1 MADAAGLDDRSRDAA
16 AAGAAD
22 ADGADSN
29 GASAA
34 GAGGGAANGADDLA
48 DDFDELPLD
57 ADDEPAE
64 RRTGGAGNGGTGSG
78 TAGQAAGGGVRS
90 ARTAR
95 ALKSPLQHVSVAMP
109 LLLHVGTAAS
119 LLRQSAINELLRATV
134 RDGTAAAATGRDKAA
149 ATASPK
155 QKEAAPHS
163 MLCCAIDEQPV
174 RLPYHLEVRDTG
186 SSTVLALH
194 RPHLRTLIAASRS
207 TSALVPAVLMCSHI

>member
-1 MADAAGLDDRSRDAA
+1 
-16 AAGAAD
+16 
-22 ADGADSN
+22 
-29 GASAA
+29 
-34 GAGGGAANGADDLA
+34 
-48 DDFDELPLD
+48 
-57 ADDEPAE
+57 
-64 RRTGGAGNGGTGSG
+64 
-78 TAGQAAGGGVRS
+78 
-90 ARTAR
+90 
-95 ALKSPLQHVSVAMP
+95 MP

-186 SSTVLALH
+186 STVLALH
-194 RPHLRTLIAASRS
+194 RPHLRTLRSPPVAARVHRQS
-207 TSALVPAVLMCSHI
+207 